1 MSWVNE
7 GENLAV
13 LKKQIIDIYVI
24 KEDDMFTA
32 SDADV
37 QTRANRLMAE
47 FDASGHKL
55 DLFPSVWAALDV
67 FGQWYTQPKFEFQTA
82 TFRMSIQR
90 KIGNDVI
97 ALGMDITAPAETR
110 EQREHA
116 YFTLEREIEA
126 RFNTIYVHRGRP
138 ADSPTPTNAVQNQEV
153 DTFATTRMTHDFVDG
168 KHRVRLC
175 GGRWEKFGVP
185 VYPEIIAQLGLTLE
199 TIPMG
204 TTSFVGVATA
214 LLKDG
219 KPQKIL
225 TFQHAAT
232 QP

>member
-7 GENLAV
+7 GNNIGIMRE
-13 LKKQIIDIYVI
+13 QIIKAHIM

-32 SDADV
+32 PDDV
-37 QTRANRLMAE
+37 LEARANVLLAE
-47 FDASGHKL
+47 FDAAGHKL

-67 FGQWYTQPKFEFQTA
+67 FGQWYTQPKFEFATA
-82 TFRMSIQR
+82 TFQMSIQR
-90 KIGNDVI
+90 KIGADVI
-97 ALGMDITAPAETR
+97 ALGMTITAPAESR

-116 YFTLEREIEA
+116 YFTLEKEIEA
-126 RFNTIYVHRGRP
+126 RFNSIYVKRGRP
-138 ADSPTPTNAVQNQEV
+138 ADSPTPEKAVQNQEV
-153 DTFATTRMTHDFVDG
+153 DTFATTRMTHDYVEG
-168 KHRVRLC
+168 KHRIRLC

-185 VYPEIIAQLGLTLE
+185 VYPEIITQLGLTLE

-204 TTSFVGVATA
+204 SQPFIGVATC
-214 LLKDG
+214 LMKDG

-225 TFQHAAT
+225 SFQHAAQ